1 MQIGSKLLT
10 CPNCGA
16 EWPSPTATV
25 CQVCHYAATEVIPA
39 RTATTAPRSAVELHT
54 ALDDLLNRARRG
66 GLSPETILQV
76 LQDELAFAA
85 DLAQPER
92 RHLVQILDLGP
103 QELGLRESLGGNRRT
118 TLPARPVVAQTIAPA
133 PARRL

>member
-1 MQIGSKLLT
+1 
-10 CPNCGA
+10 
-16 EWPSPTATV
+16 
-25 CQVCHYAATEVIPA
+25 
-39 RTATTAPRSAVELHT
+39 LHA
-54 ALDDLLNRARRG
+54 ALDDLLNHARRG

-85 DLAQPER
+85 DLARPER

-103 QELGLRESLGGNRRT
+103 QELGLREPLGGNRRAM
-118 TLPARPVVAQTIAPA
+118 LPARPVVAQTTASA

>member
-1 MQIGSKLLT
+1 MHIGSQALT

-39 RTATTAPRSAVELHT
+39 RAPAPRSAVELHA

-103 QELGLRESLGGNRRT
+103 QELGLREPLAGHRRA
-118 TLPARPVVAQTIAPA
+118 TLPARPVVAQTTAPA

>member
-1 MQIGSKLLT
+1 MQIGSTLLT

-16 EWPSPTATV
+16 EWASPTATV
-25 CQVCHYAATEVIPA
+25 CHVCHYAPAEVLTA
-39 RTATTAPRSAVELHT
+39 RPVAPRSAAELHA
-54 ALDDLLNRARRG
+54 ALDELLNRARRN
-66 GLSPETILQV
+66 GLSAETILKV

-85 DLAQPER
+85 DLLEPGR

-103 QELGLRESLGGNRRT
+103 QEVGLREPLVGNRRA
-118 TLPARPVVAQTIAPA
+118 TLPARPVVTQTRAPA

>member
-1 MQIGSKLLT
+1 MQVGSKLLT

-25 CQVCHYAATEVIPA
+25 CHVCHYAPTEVLTA
-39 RTATTAPRSAVELHT
+39 RSSVPRSVAELHT
-54 ALDDLLNRARRG
+54 ALNDLLNHARRG
-66 GLSPETILQV
+66 GLSPESILQV

-103 QELGLRESLGGNRRT
+103 QELGLREPLTGNRRT
-118 TLPARPVVAQTIAPA
+118 TLPARPVVAQTTAPA